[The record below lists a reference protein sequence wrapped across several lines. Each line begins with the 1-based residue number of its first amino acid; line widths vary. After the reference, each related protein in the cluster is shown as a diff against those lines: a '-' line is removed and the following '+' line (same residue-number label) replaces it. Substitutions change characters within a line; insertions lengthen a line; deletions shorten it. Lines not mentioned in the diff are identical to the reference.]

1 MLQHK
6 TRNRHAF
13 CWFLKGRKS
22 FLGIFLRGWGLCC
35 VSFGPVNLIEM
46 ESRGDSLP
54 GEGNAMEGTVV
65 SGVLSKDTQTVW
77 LSGQKQIY
85 PLQWPDQLCS
95 ALRLYEMCPA
105 CLILSSESVVHR
117 PCVWVKG
124 TQVQAPF
131 LCFCL
136 FLSSRVGTGLLCTG
150 CLHRWSPWWVCG
162 KHQHSCT
169 LWVTLPTHRR
179 AERAREVPQASLSF
193 PCPDWQQTLLFWKTL
208 AKVSV
213 V

>member
-105 CLILSSESVVHR
+105 CLSHPVFWERGSQTLCLSEGNPGSGSV
-117 PCVWVKG
+117 
-124 TQVQAPF
+124 
-131 LCFCL
+131 
-136 FLSSRVGTGLLCTG
+136 SLL
-150 CLHRWSPWWVCG
+150 
-162 KHQHSCT
+162 
-169 LWVTLPTHRR
+169 
-179 AERAREVPQASLSF
+179 LSF
-193 PCPDWQQTLLFWKTL
+193 SQQQGGNGPFVHWLPAQMKPMMSLWETPTLMHPVGDPPYIAQSRESPGGATGFTELSLPRL
-208 AKVSV
+208 ATDFALLKDSS
-213 V
+213 